1 MAVNGPRKT
10 YKTALWEQI
19 LHKHFVSQPVTQ
31 WMLQLQDLKRET
43 NFETESGDFELN
55 QYSQ

>member
-10 YKTALWEQI
+10 YKTALWEQT